1 MIFTMTIELSLRVE
15 RLLRHLLERAEA
27 RAVYLSDKGGN
38 IICQCTLEDI
48 HNEENVSALA
58 AGSFFATQEL
68 ARLIGE
74 GGFHCVFHQ
83 GGNISVYMQSL
94 EGEMLMLVVFGQE
107 SNPGLVRLYANE
119 AGRDI
124 ERLLAD
130 EDRSNQGLPA
140 IGMEFEINESA
151 QPFSQSS

>member
-15 RLLRHLLERAEA
+15 RLLQQLLDRAEA

-38 IICQCTLEDI
+38 IIAQRTMAEYQ
-48 HNEENVSALA
+48 NEENMSALA

-83 GGNISVYMQSL
+83 GGNNSVYMQSL
-94 EGEMLMLVVFGQE
+94 EGEMLMLVVFDKE

-119 AGRDI
+119 TGRSV
-124 ERLLAD
+124 ERLLAE
-130 EDRSNQGLPA
+130 EDQSNQGLPA